1 MKHYQNILVAVSISL
16 HAKALIARAQDIQQL
31 SQARLQLAHVLDDHR
46 MVYAGGEFALT
57 LKTTLD
63 SNAAH
68 QIHNQL
74 LQLAIACQLQPHECH
89 LVHGEKANEL
99 VELVNKLRIDLLVVG
114 AHHKQGFRCLLG
126 STAESLLHALPCDIL
141 MVKQ

>member
-16 HAKALIARAQDIQQL
+16 NAKALIARAQDIQQL
-31 SQARLQLAHVLDDHR
+31 SQAKLQLAHVLDDHP
-46 MVYAGGEFALT
+46 MVYAGGEFALP
-57 LKTTLD
+57 LTTTFD
-63 SNAAH
+63 ATAAH
-68 QIHNQL
+68 TSQNQL
-74 LQLAIACQLQPHECH
+74 LQLAITYQLQPHECH
-89 LVHGEKANEL
+89 LLYGEKANEL

-126 STAESLLHALPCDIL
+126 STADTLLHALPCDIL